1 VHIFSEQC
9 VFREFEC
16 NVVLLSSRRW
26 MYALSIAHHGAHHT
40 HHATVPSN
48 ARACLRRRADITAD
62 PLRGSHA
69 AHAAVAGWA
78 RAFRRDQERA
88 GSADTAS

>member
-26 MYALSIAHHGAHHT
+26 MHALSIAHHA